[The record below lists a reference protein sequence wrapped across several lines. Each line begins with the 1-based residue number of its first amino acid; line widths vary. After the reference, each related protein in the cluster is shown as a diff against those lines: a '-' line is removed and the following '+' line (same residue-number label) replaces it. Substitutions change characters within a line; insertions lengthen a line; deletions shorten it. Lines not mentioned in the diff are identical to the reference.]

1 MFDGKSGDTSKHI
14 EFESSICFF
23 KGDETFQ
30 FSMKFWFLL
39 LTHLISQ
46 DMSGVDDRFKG
57 VVSKTGR
64 SGLKQPGPG
73 NY

>member
-1 MFDGKSGDTSKHI
+1 
-14 EFESSICFF
+14 
-23 KGDETFQ
+23 
-30 FSMKFWFLL
+30 MKFWFLL

-57 VVSKTGR
+57 VVSKTGL

-73 NY
+73 NYEYDIFG